1 MAEEK
6 ETPPAAEKTLDVR
19 AIVARLG
26 GPTKVLARLTEEGY
40 QLSLSAIE
48 KWMVRERIP
57 STWLALLID
66 MGRKIRKPI
75 NPSNYVTERFS
86 KKGQRAHAAS
96 H

>member
-1 MAEEK
+1 MADEK
-6 ETPPAAEKTLDVR
+6 EASAVAEKTLDVR

-26 GPTKVLARLTEEGY
+26 GPTRVLARLTEEGY
-40 QLSLSAIE
+40 SLSLSAVE

-66 MGRKIRKPI
+66 MGKKIRKPI
-75 NPSNYVTERFS
+75 NPSNYVTERFA
-86 KKGQRAHAAS
+86 KKGPRAHAVS